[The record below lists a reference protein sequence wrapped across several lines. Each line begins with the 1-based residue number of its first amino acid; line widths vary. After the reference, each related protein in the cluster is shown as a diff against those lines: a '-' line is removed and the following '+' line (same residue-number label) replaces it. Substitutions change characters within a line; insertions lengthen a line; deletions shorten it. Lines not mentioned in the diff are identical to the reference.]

1 MGCTPKLGKAPF
13 GEERA
18 PVPATPDAIHA
29 ALRAVDAAEDVKAVN
44 PRMFDVADV
53 LALVDVF
60 MLVTAGSDRQL
71 RATADRIEERF
82 RELQRKPLHR
92 EGTAEAGWLLLDFGD
107 VVCHLFTDEQRE
119 FYSLE
124 RLWADVAELDPH
136 TGEVIVEATPRSP
149 AEPLD
154 FDPDD
159 EA

>member
-1 MGCTPKLGKAPF
+1 M
-13 GEERA
+13 
-18 PVPATPDAIHA
+18 PATPDAINA
-29 ALRAVDAAEDVKAVN
+29 ALRAVDAAEDVKAAN
-44 PRMFDVADV
+44 PRIFDVADV

-71 RATADRIEERF
+71 RATADRIEHEF
-82 RELQRKPLHR
+82 REQDRKPLHR
-92 EGTAEAGWLLLDFGD
+92 EGSAEAGWLLLDFGD
-107 VVCHLFTDEQRE
+107 VVCHLFTEEQRE

-136 TGEVIVEATPRSP
+136 SGDVIVAATPRP
-149 AEPLD
+149 AAEPLD